1 MVSKQ
6 RSKQDEKASASAGKP
21 VESSG
26 SSFYSKQKMLESR
39 IDKLRQLECKIARDT
54 VCSKKNCPVS
64 IDPRT
69 TQERFKNE
77 DPGPE

>member
-1 MVSKQ
+1 
-6 RSKQDEKASASAGKP
+6 
-21 VESSG
+21 
-26 SSFYSKQKMLESR
+26 MLESR
-39 IDKLRQLECKIARDT
+39 IDKLRSLENKIARDT